1 MTKIDEAIGRIRILE
16 CPTGEL
22 ENRVTEI
29 LEGYRVS
36 SRSKINVNRDN
47 NFDSNEA
54 QAYRVEIEGENQS
67 IMVLA
72 KSGYDDYVATVIDA
86 YTK

>member
-1 MTKIDEAIGRIRILE
+1 MSKIDEAVDRIRILE

-29 LEGYRVS
+29 LEDYRVS
-36 SRSKINVNRDN
+36 SRNNINVNRDI
-47 NFDSNEA
+47 NFDSGEA
-54 QAYRVEIEGENQS
+54 QAYKVEIEGQNQS
-67 IMVLA
+67 IVVLA

>member
-1 MTKIDEAIGRIRILE
+1 MTKIDEAIGRIRMLE

-29 LEGYRVS
+29 LEDYKIS
-36 SRSKINVNRDN
+36 SRNNINVNRDN

>member
-1 MTKIDEAIGRIRILE
+1 MKKIDEAIDRIRILE

-22 ENRVTEI
+22 ENRVTQI
-29 LEGYRVS
+29 LEDYRIS

-47 NFDSNEA
+47 KFDSNEA
-54 QAYRVEIEGENQS
+54 QAYRVEIEGEDQS

-72 KSGYDDYVATVIDA
+72 KSAYDDYVATVIDA
-86 YTK
+86 YTN

>member
-1 MTKIDEAIGRIRILE
+1 MSKIDEAVDRIRILE

-29 LEGYRVS
+29 LEDYKVS
-36 SRSKINVNRDN
+36 SRNNINVNRDI
-47 NFDSNEA
+47 NFDSGEA
-54 QAYRVEIEGENQS
+54 QAYKVEIEGQNQS

>member
-1 MTKIDEAIGRIRILE
+1 MSKIDEAVDRIRILE

-29 LEGYRVS
+29 LEDYRVS
-36 SRSKINVNRDN
+36 SRNNINVTRDID
-47 NFDSNEA
+47 FDSGEA
-54 QAYRVEIEGENQS
+54 QAYKVEIEGQNQS
-67 IMVLA
+67 IVVLA

>member
-1 MTKIDEAIGRIRILE
+1 MTKIDEAISRIRMLE

-29 LEGYRVS
+29 LEDYKVS
-36 SRSKINVNRDN
+36 IGRNIKVNRDN
-47 NFDSNEA
+47 NFDSGEA
-54 QAYRVEIEGENQS
+54 QAYIVEIEGEDKF

-72 KSGYDDYVATVIDA
+72 KSGYDDYVATVVGA